1 VSKAGKVLFFP
12 GQVVATP
19 GVLEA
24 IHASG
29 EPAYD
34 FLMRHLTGD
43 WGELSEAD
51 KAENELS
58 VREGFRI
65 LSAYTLSSGVKIWVI
80 TEADRSVTTFLLPD
94 EY

>member
-1 VSKAGKVLFFP
+1 MSKTGKVRFFP

-19 GVLEA
+19 GALEV

-43 WGELSEAD
+43 WGELSDTD

-65 LSAYTLSSGVKIWVI
+65 LSAYTLKTGVRFWII
-80 TEADRSVTTFLLPD
+80 TEADRSATTFLLPE

>member
-1 VSKAGKVLFFP
+1 MSKTGKVRFFP

-19 GVLEA
+19 GALEV

-43 WGELSEAD
+43 WGNLDDAD
-51 KAENELS
+51 RRENELS
-58 VREGFRI
+58 VREGFWI
-65 LSAYTLSSGVKIWVI
+65 LQDFGGELIGTAQG
-80 TEADRSVTTFLLPD
+80 TFRPTRKFF
-94 EY
+94 EN